1 MDFNSNKPIYRQ
13 IIDFS
18 FNNILSGEWGEGER
32 IPSVRELAGK
42 LAVNSHTVLKAM
54 EYLQQRDIIYQR
66 RGMGFYLHD
75 DARRKVND
83 DRRNNFFNET
93 LPQLFKEMERLGI
106 SMEEIVGRFDSQ
118 PHNSTENK

>member
-18 FNNILSGEWGEGER
+18 YNNILSGNWSEGER
-32 IPSVRELAGK
+32 IPSVRELAAQ

-66 RGMGFYLHD
+66 RGMGFYLND
-75 DARRKVND
+75 DARQKVMA
-83 DRRNNFFNET
+83 DRRANFFDET
-93 LPQLFKEMERLGI
+93 LPVLFDEMKRLDI
-106 SMEEIVGRFDSQ
+106 SINEIIDRYNTD
-118 PHNSTENK
+118 